1 MSTPHP
7 PVTYSVP
14 RSAGPSAR
22 AALLKLLTA
31 YADSAALG
39 AWLEARAEEAR
50 AGVDAESAQER
61 RQDLLQEQLLTLPR
75 AVGRRHLVR
84 PFAERGA
91 AALEGVWGPLPVG
104 DWRADEAAR
113 VWLISAVL
121 GDGAGSYG
129 RLFSLYDAGDTEA
142 KVACVRA
149 LNFCEGDPAEGL
161 TLIHD
166 AGRTYLPTL
175 MSAAWRHSP
184 FSAQHLSA
192 EEFRK
197 AVLKSLFCD
206 VPVDDF
212 IGLER
217 RADEELSR
225 SLCEYANEREAAGRL
240 VPNAVWTV
248 AARFPLPGLV
258 ARLIGRLEH
267 PAEPERLTAARA
279 LTAARDPRAESF
291 LRERLAREKSGEVR
305 AALTLA
311 LEALSPV
318 SV

>member
-1 MSTPHP
+1 MSTSPLSA
-7 PVTYSVP
+7 TSSGP
-14 RSAGPSAR
+14 RSSGPAAR
-22 AALLKLLTA
+22 AALIKLLTA
-31 YADSAALG
+31 YEDSAALG
-39 AWLEARAEEAR
+39 AWLEARAGE
-50 AGVDAESAQER
+50 VCAEGAQER
-61 RQDLLQEQLLTLPR
+61 RQELLQEQLLTLPR

-91 AALEGVWGPLPVG
+91 ARVEGVWGALPVG

-113 VWLISAVL
+113 VWLISAAL
-121 GDGAGSYG
+121 GEGEGSYS
-129 RLFSLYDAGDTEA
+129 RLFTLYDAGDTEA

-149 LNFCEGDPAEGL
+149 LNFCEGDPADGL

-166 AGRTYLPTL
+166 AGRTYLPSL

-267 PAEPERLTAARA
+267 PAELERLTAARA
-279 LTAARDPRAESF
+279 LTAARDPRAETF
-291 LRERLAREKSGEVR
+291 LRERLERERAPGVR
-305 AALTLA
+305 EALASA
-311 LEALSPV
+311 LEALQAAGV
-318 SV
+318 